1 MPTPIWTISRRQ
13 NLRGNFFA
21 AIPSINASS
30 EPRPVRFQKTRRRP
44 RSHRDSGGYDFLI
57 DPDLRADTAPL
68 FWLQHIDP
76 TAVVVVPAPEGFGRS
91 LSLSGLTP
99 RFDRDAPEGRYFLT
113 EASDGRLP
121 VVLTNGASATT
132 PGAVLIPIDAD
143 FATRADAAMHLWRAI
158 TGQPRGSRPA
168 RLTRQRRQ
176 RLTLALRALDGRLA
190 GESYRVIGQGLFGRT
205 RIPAGPGWKTHEL
218 RDQTIRLVRAG
229 LALMRGG
236 YRDLVRHGRAHRG

>member
-1 MPTPIWTISRRQ
+1 M
-13 NLRGNFFA
+13 RGNFFA
-21 AIPSINASS
+21 VIPTINARF
-30 EPRPVRFQKTRRRP
+30 EPQSVRFPKRRRFP
-44 RSHRDSGGYDFLI
+44 RSHHDSGGCDFLI

-68 FWLQHIDP
+68 LWLPHIDP
-76 TAVVVVPAPEGFGRS
+76 AAVVVVPAPEAFGHSRS
-91 LSLSGLTP
+91 LSALTP
-99 RFDRDAPEGRYFLT
+99 RFARDAPEGQYWLT

-143 FATRADAAMHLWRAI
+143 FGTRVDAAMRLWRAI

-176 RLTLALRALDGRLA
+176 RLTFALRALDGRLA

-236 YRDLVRHGRAHRG
+236 YRDLVRHGRAQRG